1 MTWDVVLPVKGGSA
15 AKSRLGA
22 PVDLALAMSLDCVE
36 AVVGAAPVSR
46 ALVVTGD
53 ARVALDATAL
63 GAHVVR
69 QPPPGGLRDA
79 VDRGLR
85 AARPGP
91 VAVLLADLPS
101 LRPDDLARTLDAA
114 AALLASGAPQ
124 VVVPDAQGE
133 GTVLLAAASAGQ
145 VRHSFGAGS
154 AQRHR
159 DLGAV
164 DLDAPPRL
172 RRDVDTRD
180 DLALAAALGVGSRTA
195 RTLRDMQA
203 TVLRYDAATRTGEV
217 VTDDGVRLTMAPDAL
232 DGSGLRHLR
241 PGQRVSCV
249 AAGDGSVG
257 GVHLRGI
264 ED

>member
-22 PVDLALAMSLDCVE
+22 PVGLALAMSLDCVE
-36 AVVGAAPVSR
+36 AVLGAAPVAR

-69 QPPPGGLRDA
+69 QPSPAGLRDA
-79 VDRGLR
+79 VDRGL
-85 AARPGP
+85 AVAGPGP

-101 LRPDDLARTLDAA
+101 LRPDDLGATLDAA
-114 AALLASGAPQ
+114 AVLLAAGAPL
-124 VVVPDAQGE
+124 VLVPDAEGS
-133 GTVLLAAASAGQ
+133 GTVLLAASSPAA
-145 VRHSFGAGS
+145 VHHSFGAGS

-172 RRDVDTRD
+172 RRDVDTPD
-180 DLALAAALGVGSRTA
+180 DLALAAGLGVGRRTA

-217 VTDDGVRLTMAPDAL
+217 VTDDGVRLTMTPDAL

-241 PGQRVSCV
+241 PGQRVSCA
-249 AAGDGSVG
+249 AAGDDSVG
-257 GVHLRGI
+257 GVRLHGI

>member
-1 MTWDVVLPVKGGSA
+1 VPWDVVLPVKGGSA
-15 AKSRLGA
+15 AKSRLRA
-22 PVDLALAMSLDCVE
+22 PAGLALAMALDCVE
-36 AVVGAAPVSR
+36 AVVGAAPVAR
-46 ALVVTGD
+46 AVVVTGD
-53 ARVALDATAL
+53 ETVATGTSAL

-79 VDRGLR
+79 VERGLR

-91 VAVLLADLPS
+91 VAVLLADLPC
-101 LRPDDLARTLDAA
+101 LRPDDLATALDGAA
-114 AALLASGAPQ
+114 RLLASGAPS
-124 VVVPDAQGE
+124 VLVPDAEGS
-133 GTVLLAAASAGQ
+133 GTVLLAAAAANDL
-145 VRHSFGAGS
+145 RHAFGAGS
-154 AQRHR
+154 ARRHR

-180 DLALAAALGVGSRTA
+180 DLVHAERLGVGPRTA
-195 RTLRDMQA
+195 RTLHDMQA

-217 VTDDGVRLTMAPDAL
+217 VTDDGVRLSMTPDAL

-241 PGQRVSCV
+241 PGQRVSCT
-249 AAGDGSVG
+249 ASGDDGVS